1 MNEIQDKDHY
11 KQLIDQINFHNY
23 QYHVLDTPVISDA
36 QFDRLLVEIR
46 EVEANHPDW
55 ISPDSPTQRVG
66 MIASSK
72 FDKVEHPMPVLSLAN
87 AFNQEDLIAWRERVL
102 KLNYLVADTNYVVE
116 PKIDGLTVVLH
127 YQNGLFVKGATRGN
141 GEIGEDITNNI
152 RTIRSIPLRIPVHN
166 INIVVPEYLVVRGE
180 VFMSISDFDALNQK
194 LSEKGE
200 KTYLNPRNT
209 AAGSLRQLDPSMT
222 AQRPLRLFA
231 YNILSA
237 VGEIPDTQWGVL
249 QFLKDL
255 GFPVSEDSKLC
266 NNFDEVLELTQEWG
280 KQRDHLNYEVDGTV
294 IKINNLNLSHAL
306 GFVGKDPRGDIA
318 LKFPAR
324 EEVTQLLDIGVNVGR
339 TGVLTPYAI
348 LKPVEIGGVVV
359 KQATLHNFDY
369 IFEKDIRVGD
379 QVFVKRAGDVIPY
392 IIGPVV
398 EVRNGT
404 EKPFEIPEVCPTCG
418 SHVQQVSGEVAWFCM
433 NAACPAQLVRNLEYF
448 VSRIAMDIVG
458 MGIKIVEQ
466 LVEENLLQDVA
477 DIYSLKMEDLI
488 HLEGFGQK
496 KAENL
501 LEAIEVSKQKPLSK
515 VITALGIQGVGE
527 VMASELTKKYSSLDE
542 LSQTSFEELISIDG
556 VGPNIATKII
566 DWFGEDRNKLILQ
579 KLKSNGI
586 WPINE
591 TTIGES
597 REELPLT
604 GLVFVVTGTLE
615 NFSRN
620 EIKEV
625 IEKHGGKVTGSV
637 SKNTDFVLAGDNPGS
652 KYDKAKELGVKILNE
667 DEFRKLANIS

>member
-1 MNEIQDKDHY
+1 MSENGLKDHY
-11 KQLIDQINFHNY
+11 KKLIDEVNYHNF
-23 QYHVLDTPVISDA
+23 QYHVLDKPIISDA
-36 QFDRLLVEIR
+36 QFDRMLVEIR
-46 EVEANHPDW
+46 EIEDKNPDL
-55 ISPDSPTQRVG
+55 ISADSPTQRVG
-66 MIASSK
+66 MIASTK
-72 FDKVEHPMPVLSLAN
+72 FEKVEHPTPVLSLAN
-87 AFNQEDLIAWRERVL
+87 AFNQEDLIAWRERVI
-102 KLNYLVADTNYVVE
+102 KLDESVSDTKYVVE

-152 RTIRSIPLRIPVHN
+152 RTIRSIPLRIPVQKKN
-166 INIVVPEYLVVRGE
+166 IDIPEYLVVRGE
-180 VFMSISDFDALNQK
+180 VFMSISDFDKLNQK

-209 AAGSLRQLDPSMT
+209 AAGSLRQLDPSIT

-249 QFLKDL
+249 QYLKEL
-255 GFPVSEDSKLC
+255 GFPVSEDSQLC
-266 NNFDEVLELTQEWG
+266 NNFGEVLKLTQEWID
-280 KQRDHLNYEVDGTV
+280 KRDTLDYEVDGTV
-294 IKINNLNLSHAL
+294 IKINDLNLNQSL

-324 EEVTQLLDIGVNVGR
+324 EEVTELLDIGVNVGR
-339 TGVLTPYAI
+339 TGVLTPYVK
-348 LKPVEIGGVVV
+348 LKPVEIGGVIV

-392 IIGPVV
+392 VIGPVL
-398 EVRNGT
+398 EVRTGN
-404 EKPFEIPEVCPTCG
+404 EKPFEIPQVCPTCG
-418 SHVQQVSGEVAWFCM
+418 SRVQQVSGEVAWFCM

-448 VSRIAMDIVG
+448 VSRPAMDIVG

-466 LVEENLLQDVA
+466 LVDENLLQDVA
-477 DIYSLKMEDLI
+477 DIYKLKIEDLVN
-488 HLEGFGQK
+488 LEGFGQK

-501 LEAIEVSKQKPLSK
+501 IEAIENSKQKPLSR

-527 VMASELTKKYSSLDE
+527 VMASELSRKYSSLDA
-542 LSQTSFEELISIDG
+542 LSNTSIEELLTIDG
-556 VGPNIATKII
+556 VGPNIATKIVE
-566 DWFGEDRNKLILQ
+566 WFSEKRNQLILQ

-586 WPINE
+586 WPV
-591 TTIGES
+591 
-597 REELPLT
+597 EELKGKESQDDLPFT

-615 NFSRN
+615 NYSRN
-620 EIKEV
+620 EIKEI
-625 IEKHGGKVTGSV
+625 IENSGGKVTGSV
-637 SKNTDFVLAGDNPGS
+637 SKNTDFVLAGDSPGS
-652 KYDKAKELGVKILNE
+652 KFDKAKQLGVKIINE
-667 DEFRKLANIS
+667 EEFNKMAKVS